1 MSRYFIRSS
10 TTRSGGAR
18 TDCTGD
24 RALSGSAP
32 PAGTV
37 PGNTSPASDYRFCSA
52 AANPI
57 SPAACATILPA
68 SSVYPLCPS
77 QPARTAPSPF
87 RSAWL
92 SGPSVCL
99 RC

>member
-10 TTRSGGAR
+10 TTRRGAR

-24 RALSGSAP
+24 RALTGSAP

-52 AANPI
+52 AAG
-57 SPAACATILPA
+57 S
-68 SSVYPLCPS
+68 
-77 QPARTAPSPF
+77 
-87 RSAWL
+87 
-92 SGPSVCL
+92 
-99 RC
+99 